1 MDTVVISYMDT
12 VVISYIEQCTTVLTD
27 GNLLT
32 DDTFHFHQ
40 TEEEGLWEKF
50 QVKEDQDSHTLRLI
64 SLQNGKEAS
73 EEVMLEF
80 LNDSTDSFQSDDELL
95 VFNEESGTIDRAV
108 ILDELS
114 FEAYLVI
121 TKHDEL
127 QIASR
132 VGEKMHYRYLL
143 NSTGGWTDSF
153 KASAK
158 TKEAL
163 SKITENVVTQAHDIL
178 AEEIPELGFQ
188 AFLQLDSIGA
198 PFCGLIGQ
206 FINERIESETEK
218 KQVTSGNNMERD
230 LYFGEHIKSAGPM
243 SSKNIDDIQDADV
256 GIVDGQRYLIMNAP
270 RYNQYIA
277 YVNFE
282 DPSTSR
288 GGLPIHFGI
297 ALKEKRHDDY
307 EIKIITQPGAK
318 QVVIQD
324 NQVVRDLTDYLQM
337 TEDERFLNDL
347 IYFISNRD
355 DSIVSGTRC
364 PLVIVPDVSNN
375 KMVIAYKTGTTGQ
388 SGTISARDL
397 SMVAGGNRGMSAYID
412 LDILGGYINDRS
424 K

>member
-1 MDTVVISYMDT
+1 MDT
-12 VVISYIEQCTTVLTD
+12 VVISYIKQCTTVLTD

-64 SLQNGKEAS
+64 SQQNGKEAS

-143 NSTGGWTDSF
+143 NSTGGWMDIF

-158 TKEAL
+158 TKETL

-188 AFLQLDSIGA
+188 TFLQLDSIGA
-198 PFCGLIGQ
+198 PFCGLIDQ
-206 FINERIESETEK
+206 FTNERIESETEK

-230 LYFGEHIKSAGPM
+230 LSLGGHIKPAGPM
-243 SSKNIDDIQDADV
+243 SSKNIDDIQDADA
-256 GIVDGQRYLIMNAP
+256 GIGDGQRYLIMNAP

-337 TEDERFLNDL
+337 TEDEIFLNDL
-347 IYFISNRD
+347 IYFISKRN

-375 KMVIAYKTGTTGQ
+375 SMVIAYKTGTTGQ